1 MRNAKLI
8 VPASTT
14 CGSISV
20 GTIPYHDGCV
30 DMIIISVSPRT
41 PSRQDVTHG
50 QNTKVTNAGKNIK
63 LVTTYIHYP
72 CNYQVTA
79 LTSLNTCD
87 CSAKVVSHGLPFL
100 QHNNIVETQH
110 GAFRQK
116 DSTPNTPVYS
126 PTFGNYD
133 DPYEYE
139 NHVSIVNFSQDIKT

>member
-1 MRNAKLI
+1 M
-8 VPASTT
+8 
-14 CGSISV
+14 

-50 QNTKVTNAGKNIK
+50 QSTKLTNSGKNINK
-63 LVTTYIHYP
+63 CDNLHYP
-72 CNYQVTA
+72 SNSQVIA

-100 QHNNIVETQH
+100 QHNTIGETQH

-116 DSTPNTPVYS
+116 DSTPITSVYS
-126 PTFGNYD
+126 PTHGHYD

-139 NHVSIVNFSQDIKT
+139 NHVSIVYFLTRN